1 MIYAPERFNELCEEF
16 ISKSQEVL
24 AWKRGEYAAGVDRL
38 ENFRTVGDFL
48 GKKPSVI
55 ALIYLLKHIQSIAVA
70 VITGVF
76 VWAWT
81 KDGGEAL
88 KQRIV
93 DAINYL
99 LLLAACLD
107 EESEVVTS
115 EAAMHKHD
123 VSIELH
129 KTYCR
134 DCGYEECLCNK

>member
-1 MIYAPERFNELCEEF
+1 MTYSPERFNKLCDEF
-16 ISKSQEVL
+16 LSKSQEILV
-24 AWKRGEYAAGVDRL
+24 WKREEYAPGEDRL
-38 ENFRTVGDFL
+38 ENFRTVGNFL
-48 GKKPSVI
+48 NKKPSVI

-70 VITGVF
+70 VITDVF

-107 EESEVVTS
+107 EEANNEHLSSVCS
-115 EAAMHKHD
+115 
-123 VSIELH
+123 
-129 KTYCR
+129 CR
-134 DCGYEECLCNK
+134 KCVKE